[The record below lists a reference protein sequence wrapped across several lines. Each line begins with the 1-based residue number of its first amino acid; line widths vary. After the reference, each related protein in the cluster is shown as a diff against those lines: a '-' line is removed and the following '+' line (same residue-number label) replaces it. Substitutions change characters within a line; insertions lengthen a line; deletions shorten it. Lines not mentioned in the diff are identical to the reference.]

1 MRYYPRTLTEQ
12 HWEIIG
18 LVAEGLGNA
27 DIGKR
32 LHLTEDTVKTHLRG
46 IFKLLGASSRAQLVH
61 LAYQRGILVVDP
73 LPMPLPEPGFRP
85 APVVRQP
92 KARLASQAPGP
103 LFERRGLIH
112 YAVTR

>member
-46 IFKLLGASSRAQLVH
+46 IFKLLEVRNRAQLVNV
-61 LAYQRGILVVDP
+61 AYQRGILTVDALEEP
-73 LPMPLPEPGFRP
+73 LPAPQAGRVPAMP
-85 APVVRQP
+85 QP
-92 KARLASQAPGP
+92 KPRSASQAKRVM
-103 LFERRGLIH
+103 FERHGLI
-112 YAVTR
+112 YRAVPR